1 MSIASMTTEAGGAR
15 PPATV
20 RVWDPFVRVFHWS
33 LAALF
38 LIAYASGDGIEWLH
52 LAAGYALAGLVGLR
66 VLWGFVGPRHARFGD
81 FVHGPRAVRAY
92 LADMARLKAR
102 RHVGH
107 NPAGGAMAVALLAM
121 LSAIALTGHL
131 MTTDALWGA
140 EWMEELHEALVHATF
155 GLIALHVLGV
165 LLASIGHGENLIRA
179 MIDGRKRAP

>member
-1 MSIASMTTEAGGAR
+1 MTIASTTTEAGGAK

-33 LAALF
+33 VAALF
-38 LIAYASGDGIEWLH
+38 LVAYASGEGIAWLH
-52 LAAGYALAGLVGLR
+52 LAAGYALAGLVALR
-66 VLWGFVGPRHARFGD
+66 AAWGFVGPRHARFFD

-92 LADMARLKAR
+92 LADMLRLNAR
-102 RHVGH
+102 RHIGH
-107 NPAGGAMAVALLAM
+107 NPAGGAMVVALLAM

-140 EWMEELHEALVHATF
+140 KWIETLHKSLVHATF
-155 GLIALHVLGV
+155 GLIALHVVGV
-165 LLASIGHGENLIRA
+165 LFASIEHGENLIRA